1 MRASVLTL
9 KRAKGLRRAMTE
21 PEVMLWSRL
30 RRRLPDSP
38 IFRRQHPLGVYIL
51 DFFCPAAKLAVEV
64 DGHLHGEDVQRMHD
78 ARRDRWLA
86 AQGLT
91 VHRIPAS
98 SVVTDVDEV
107 ADGLRIL
114 ALGLASSKA

>member
-1 MRASVLTL
+1 
-9 KRAKGLRRAMTE
+9 MTE

-30 RRRLPDSP
+30 RRRLPDTP
-38 IFRRQHPLGVYIL
+38 VFRRQHPLGVYIL
-51 DFFCPAAKLAVEV
+51 DFFCPAAKLAVEI
-64 DGHLHGEDVQRMHD
+64 DGHLHGEEPQRLHD

-86 AQGLT
+86 AKGLI

-98 SVVTDVDEV
+98 SVVADVDGV

-114 ALGLASSKA
+114 AVGLARPRAC